1 MYEFYHKYIKIK
13 FSANLFFTGLDS
25 LVYEIKRDD
34 VYEDFFEDK
43 HWFDFSDYPRYSKF
57 FLILLIKKLF
67 VKWKANSKQR

>member
-13 FSANLFFTGLDS
+13 FSANLLFTGLDS

-43 HWFDFSDYPRYSKF
+43 HWFDFQSF
-57 FLILLIKKLF
+57 F
-67 VKWKANSKQR
+67 WSC

>member
-43 HWFDFSDYPRYSKF
+43 HWFDFQSF
-57 FLILLIKKLF
+57 F
-67 VKWKANSKQR
+67 

>member
-34 VYEDFFEDK
+34 VYEDFL
-43 HWFDFSDYPRYSKF
+43 RINIG
-57 FLILLIKKLF
+57 LILVIIHDIQSF
-67 VKWKANSKQR
+67 F